1 MHETI
6 EEKEVVNDKKILL
19 YIGYFNSVIQQL
31 IQTTKFRSRQL
42 EKRLQQK
49 QQNSEKFRDYQI
61 KIYQMCN
68 ELIQKNKETVEQ
80 EFSELSLST
89 IAFEMGRNVL
99 GEIAM
104 LNTVV
109 EYIRKQISIIGLL
122 LRNIFLK
129 EVVLLSIC
137 STNL

>member
-49 QQNSEKFRDYQI
+49 QQNSEKFRE
-61 KIYQMCN
+61 N
-68 ELIQKNKETVEQ
+68 
-80 EFSELSLST
+80 
-89 IAFEMGRNVL
+89 
-99 GEIAM
+99 
-104 LNTVV
+104 
-109 EYIRKQISIIGLL
+109 
-122 LRNIFLK
+122 
-129 EVVLLSIC
+129 
-137 STNL
+137 

>member
-61 KIYQMCN
+61 KILM
-68 ELIQKNKETVEQ
+68 
-80 EFSELSLST
+80 
-89 IAFEMGRNVL
+89 
-99 GEIAM
+99 
-104 LNTVV
+104 
-109 EYIRKQISIIGLL
+109 
-122 LRNIFLK
+122 NI
-129 EVVLLSIC
+129 
-137 STNL
+137 

>member
-61 KIYQMCN
+61 KI
-68 ELIQKNKETVEQ
+68 
-80 EFSELSLST
+80 F
-89 IAFEMGRNVL
+89 
-99 GEIAM
+99 
-104 LNTVV
+104 
-109 EYIRKQISIIGLL
+109 
-122 LRNIFLK
+122 
-129 EVVLLSIC
+129 
-137 STNL
+137 